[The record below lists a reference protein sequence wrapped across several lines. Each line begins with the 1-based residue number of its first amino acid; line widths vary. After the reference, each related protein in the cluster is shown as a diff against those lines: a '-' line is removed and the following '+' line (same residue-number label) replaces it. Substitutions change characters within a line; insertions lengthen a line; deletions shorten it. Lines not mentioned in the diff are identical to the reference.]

1 MQLAGHVQHRE
12 AERMLLP
19 AIGQA
24 LGDVAEY
31 RLVDLLHPGPQPGYR
46 AGFLLAVEQPEPR
59 GLNGTV
65 EPGARIVGGEDRVE
79 PLDQLINGLCQPVDR
94 LENDGLVADPAL
106 DALQDRPQL
115 AEPGLDLLQA
125 LRQDIDICGVPGPLQ
140 DARVHAGGPGHA
152 ASPGPAPSGP
162 DPGQAGWPAL
172 LRSAVPP
179 GPSAGG
185 LAPRRTR

>member
-12 AERMLLP
+12 AERMLFP

-24 LGDVAEY
+24 PGDVAEY

-46 AGFLLAVEQPEPR
+46 AGFPLAVEQPEPR

-79 PLDQLINGLCQPVDR
+79 PPDQLIDGLCQPVGR

-115 AEPGLDLLQA
+115 AELGLDLLEA
-125 LRQDIDICGVPGPLQ
+125 LGQDIDVCGVPGPLQ
-140 DARVHAGGPGHA
+140 DGRVHACGPGHA

-162 DPGQAGWPAL
+162 DHGEACWPPP
-172 LRSAVPP
+172 LRSP
-179 GPSAGG
+179 GPAGPRSG
-185 LAPRRTR
+185 PPAPA